1 MSRRQQDPA
10 DPLRALLWVWI
21 LLCVLMGVGALLRG
35 TDPRASWARWEA
47 AARRAEQAHLQQL
60 QLQAERNY
68 TAWQQLK
75 CGPETGVR
83 TRADG
88 SRVCTDKTGRR
99 VVMQLAGAN
108 P

>member
-1 MSRRQQDPA
+1 MSRRHQDPT
-10 DPLRALLWVWI
+10 DLLRALLWVWV
-21 LLCVLMGVGALLRG
+21 LLCVLMGAGVLLR
-35 TDPRASWARWEA
+35 TSDPLASWARWDA
-47 AARRAEQAHLQQL
+47 AARRAEQAHQQQL
-60 QLQAERNY
+60 QQKAELDY
-68 TAWQQLK
+68 TAWQQRH

-83 TRADG
+83 TNADG